1 MRGEILQASSGDKVQ
16 PRLCLPEDAGLH
28 GHVGTLTEGL
38 VSTSGVPK
46 GKREQENE
54 KPSV

>member
-1 MRGEILQASSGDKVQ
+1 MRREILQASSEDKVQ
-16 PRLCLPEDAGLH
+16 PRLCLPEDAGLN

-38 VSTSGVPK
+38 VSISGVPK
-46 GKREQENE
+46 GEHERENE